1 MFDIAQIENLMYVV
15 SNLFMLPVLLAIIAL
30 FIYAFYSLG
39 GFSGQWFQRRSG
51 RRSFMEIASG
61 QTIISRIKGY
71 PLLNYYLDNP
81 DHSSS
86 DLEMFALRQ
95 VKSIRIITRVAPM
108 LGLVATMIPMGPA
121 LKALANGNVQGISEN
136 LIIAFTAVIFGL
148 ITASITFWI
157 ASIRT
162 HWLLEENRVIEKLI
176 LPAASLPKQADTE
189 NNLPLNTTK
198 LERTN
203 EAA

>member
-1 MFDIAQIENLMYVV
+1 MPDIAQIENLMYVV

-39 GFSGQWFQRRSG
+39 AFSGQWFQRRSG

-61 QTIISRIKGY
+61 KKISRIKGY

-81 DHSSS
+81 DHSST

-157 ASIRT
+157 ASVRT

-176 LPAASLPKQADTE
+176 LPTASLPELADAE
-189 NNLPLNTTK
+189 NDLPLSTAK
-198 LERTN
+198 LERTD